1 MARSPLSKKKTIPR
15 NENNTPNPVN
25 PSPISVSFETQGL
38 EKVSTVDQCWNIW
51 KEGEKS
57 ICHSLQST
65 PINYAHSIDSGK
77 VKQSRWPKC
86 PHKLIQ
92 HACRIENRAQKIYS
106 TLWAPKPVN
115 MVVRCMLWDP
125 QWSWLHHYLRS
136 FWGLRLKAHIRV
148 MHSQNELG
156 LKSEALTNIQG
167 IHHKA
172 RLGTKLSLVQVW
184 GVACI
189 WDAS

>member
-38 EKVSTVDQCWNIW
+38 EKVSTFDQCWNIW

-77 VKQSRWPKC
+77 VKQSRWPKR

-136 FWGLRLKAHIRV
+136 FEAYTSRLTSGWCILKMNWGSSLKLLQTFKAYTIRLA
-148 MHSQNELG
+148 
-156 LKSEALTNIQG
+156 
-167 IHHKA
+167 
-172 RLGTKLSLVQVW
+172 
-184 GVACI
+184 
-189 WDAS
+189 